1 MRLGILGG
9 SFNPVHQGHL
19 SIAYNALT
27 TFKLDRV
34 VFVPAYRS
42 PFKLNHLEKEFRLTP
57 TKKMEKDAKA
67 RINLLAAAIEGDPR
81 FTIDS
86 CEIRRGGVS
95 YTVDTL
101 ADIISRYLPTGKPVL
116 IIGDDLAADFTKWRE
131 YERILHLADIVI
143 GRRVNASQIKYPFPH
158 IHIENDVVDISSS
171 EIRDRA
177 HKSGDGA
184 NHYKLKNTL
193 ELFPLPSYDY
203 KRIKRYDVV
212 HIETEVRKILSTERF
227 LHSRHTALQAYDL
240 CRRFRLNPTAG
251 YLAGIAHDLAKQLNN
266 KELTKIVK
274 EEGSGYSITP
284 LEKQRPNLLHG
295 KAAAVL
301 LRDRLCIH
309 NEDVLEAVAYH
320 TSGYE
325 GMGQLAKV
333 VYIADKTESTRN
345 IERALRIKCR
355 EDSLDD
361 ILCAVLEKT
370 VIKLKMKGMDLSE
383 DTLKILE
390 KIKEKKN

>member
-9 SFNPVHQGHL
+9 SFNPVHHGHL

-27 TFKLDRV
+27 SFKLDRV

-42 PFKLNHLEKEFRLTP
+42 PFKISHLEKEFRLTP
-57 TKKMEKDAKA
+57 TKKMEKDAKE
-67 RINLLAAAIEGDPR
+67 RINILAEAIEGDPR
-81 FTIDS
+81 FAIDS

-101 ADIISRYLPTGKPVL
+101 ADIIARYLPTGKPVL

-143 GRRVNASQIKYPFPH
+143 GRRVNMSQVKYPFPH

-171 EIRDRA
+171 EIRNGLKQ
-177 HKSGDGA
+177 H
-184 NHYKLKNTL
+184 KLKNTL
-193 ELFPLPSYDY
+193 ELFPLPSDDY
-203 KRIKRYDVV
+203 KRIKRYNVL
-212 HIETEVRKILSTERF
+212 HIEAEARKALSTERF
-227 LHSRHTALQAYDL
+227 LHSRHAALQAYDL

-251 YLAGIAHDLAKQLNN
+251 YLAGVAHDLAKQLNN
-266 KELTKIVK
+266 KELIKIVK
-274 EEGSGYSITP
+274 SDESGYSITP
-284 LEKQRPNLLHG
+284 LEKERPNLLHG

-320 TSGYE
+320 TSGCE

-370 VIKLKMKGMDLSE
+370 IVKLKVKGIDLSE
-383 DTLKILE
+383 DTLKILK
-390 KIKEKKN
+390 KIKDKKN

>member
-9 SFNPVHQGHL
+9 SFNPVHHGHL

-27 TFKLDRV
+27 SFKLDRV

-42 PFKLNHLEKEFRLTP
+42 PFKISHLEKDFRLTP
-57 TKKMEKDAKA
+57 TKKMEKDAKE
-67 RINLLAAAIEGDPR
+67 RINILAEAIEGDPR
-81 FTIDS
+81 FAIDS

-101 ADIISRYLPTGKPVL
+101 ADIIARYLPTGKPVL

-143 GRRVNASQIKYPFPH
+143 GRRVNMSQVKYPFPH

-171 EIRDRA
+171 EIRNGLKQ
-177 HKSGDGA
+177 H
-184 NHYKLKNTL
+184 KLKNTL
-193 ELFPLPSYDY
+193 ELFPLPSDDY
-203 KRIKRYDVV
+203 KRIKRYNVL
-212 HIETEVRKILSTERF
+212 HIEAEARKALSTERF
-227 LHSRHTALQAYDL
+227 LHSRHAALQAYDL

-251 YLAGIAHDLAKQLNN
+251 YLAGVAHDLAKQLNN
-266 KELTKIVK
+266 KELIKIVK
-274 EEGSGYSITP
+274 SDESGYSITP
-284 LEKQRPNLLHG
+284 LEKERPNLLHG

-320 TSGYE
+320 TSGCE

-370 VIKLKMKGMDLSE
+370 IVKLKVKGIDLSE
-383 DTLKILE
+383 DTLKILK
-390 KIKEKKN
+390 KIKDKKN

>member
-9 SFNPVHQGHL
+9 SFNPIHHGHL

-27 TFKLDRV
+27 SFKLDRV

-42 PFKLNHLEKEFRLTP
+42 PFKINHLEKEFRLTP
-57 TKKMEKDAKA
+57 TKKMEKDAKE
-67 RINLLAAAIEGDPR
+67 RINMLAEAIEGDPR
-81 FTIDS
+81 FAIDS

-101 ADIISRYLPTGKPVL
+101 ADIIARYLPTGKPVL

-143 GRRVNASQIKYPFPH
+143 GRRVNMSQVKYPFPH

-171 EIRDRA
+171 EIRNGLKQ
-177 HKSGDGA
+177 H
-184 NHYKLKNTL
+184 KLKNTL

-203 KRIKRYDVV
+203 KRIKRYDVL
-212 HIETEVRKILSTERF
+212 HIEAEARKALSTERF

-251 YLAGIAHDLAKQLNN
+251 YLAGVAHDLAKQLNN
-266 KELTKIVK
+266 KDLIKIVK
-274 EEGSGYSITP
+274 SDESGYPITP

-320 TSGYE
+320 TSGCE
-325 GMGQLAKV
+325 GMGQLSKV

-370 VIKLKMKGMDLSE
+370 IVKLKMKGIDLSE
-383 DTLKILE
+383 ETLKILE
-390 KIKEKKN
+390 KIKDKKN

>member
-9 SFNPVHQGHL
+9 SFNPVHYGHL
-19 SIAYNALT
+19 SIAYNALI

-34 VFVPAYRS
+34 VFVPAHRS
-42 PFKLNHLEKEFRLTP
+42 PFKLSHKDTNFRLTP
-57 TKKMEKDAKA
+57 TKKMEKDAKE
-67 RINLLAAAIEGDPR
+67 RIDKLAAAIEGDAR
-81 FTIDS
+81 FSIDS
-86 CEIRRGGVS
+86 CEIRRGGIS

-143 GRRVNASQIKYPFPH
+143 GRRVNSSQVKYPFPH
-158 IHIENDVVDISSS
+158 IHIENDVIDVSSS
-171 EIRDRA
+171 AIREN
-177 HKSGDGA
+177 GV
-184 NHYKLKNTL
+184 NNYKLKSTL
-193 ELFPLPSYDY
+193 ELFPLPSDDY
-203 KRIKRYDVV
+203 KRIKRYNITR
-212 HIETEVRKILSTERF
+212 IEEETRKTLSTERF
-227 LHSRHTALQAYDL
+227 LHSRHAALQAYDL

-266 KELTKIVK
+266 KELLKIVK
-274 EEGSGYSITP
+274 SGGSSYSISP
-284 LEKQRPNLLHG
+284 LEKKRPNLLHG

-345 IERALRIKCR
+345 IERDLRLKCR
-355 EDSLDD
+355 EDSLDS
-361 ILCAVLEKT
+361 ILYAVLEKT
-370 VIKLKMKGMDLSE
+370 INKLKLKGMDLSQ
-383 DTLKILE
+383 DTLNILE
-390 KIKEKKN
+390 RIKEKKN